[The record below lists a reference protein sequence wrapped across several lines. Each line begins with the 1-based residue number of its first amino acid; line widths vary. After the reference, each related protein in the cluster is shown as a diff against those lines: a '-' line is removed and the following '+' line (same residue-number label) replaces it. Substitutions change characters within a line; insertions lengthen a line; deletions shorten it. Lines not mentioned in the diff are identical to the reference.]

1 MVFDP
6 PHDDVF
12 NEPSPV
18 KDQETKP
25 KAEDNS
31 PTHQNPSPPP
41 ETSQIDQPAAQRAES
56 TSLAPYIEPPAM
68 EQSTIMNPRLNEQSM
83 MVKTLIENNDSAG
96 PDGSYFRFVVSF
108 Y

>member
-1 MVFDP
+1 M
-6 PHDDVF
+6 
-12 NEPSPV
+12 

-31 PTHQNPSPPP
+31 PTYQNPNPPP
-41 ETSQIDQPAAQRAES
+41 ETSQMEQPAAQRAES

-83 MVKTLIENNDSAG
+83 MVKTLMENNDSAG